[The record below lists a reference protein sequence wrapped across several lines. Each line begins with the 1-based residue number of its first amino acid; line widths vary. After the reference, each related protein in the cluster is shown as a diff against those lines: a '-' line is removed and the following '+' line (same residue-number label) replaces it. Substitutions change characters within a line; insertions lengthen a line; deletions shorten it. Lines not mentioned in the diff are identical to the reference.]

1 MKKSWVLAATLALSL
16 AAAGP
21 AYGKEPAAKPD
32 SATTAGSLQA
42 EAPQIGAVSRKAQ
55 SGMRAF
61 AAESCREGTW
71 RVNWYNVFGWRIWS
85 YVRWVR
91 WCWSGSLLTSV
102 STRAWGEVFFPGW
115 AFRGTISSWSSG
127 GSGRSSYR
135 VWSQGH
141 FCFAQYFSCV
151 SNMYPWIDVT
161 VYPGG
166 GWRWS
171 WGGV

>member
-1 MKKSWVLAATLALSL
+1 MKKSWVLATTLALFL

-21 AYGKEPAAKPD
+21 AYGKDPAPNPD

-42 EAPQIGAVSRKAQ
+42 EAPQIGAVTGKTNGISRALAY
-55 SGMRAF
+55 S
-61 AAESCREGTW
+61 SCREGTW

-91 WCWSGSLLTSV
+91 WCGSTLTSV

-127 GSGRSSYR
+127 GAGRSSYR

-141 FCFAQYFSCV
+141 FCFAEYFSCV
-151 SNMYPWIDVT
+151 SNMYPLIDMRVT
-161 VYPGG
+161 PT
-166 GWRWS
+166 
-171 WGGV
+171 GGVSGDTGG